1 MKDRLTAALFCF
13 LCYLFFYS
21 PVLAKIA
28 LNEIY
33 PAPTS
38 GDDEWIEFYND
49 EESTIDISG
58 FFIEDLAGNKI
69 KINLNELSGF
79 SFAVTTSKNV
89 LNNGGD
95 TVYLKN
101 NSGEI
106 VEQVTYSDQFDSKS
120 TYAKCPDGEGLWF
133 ALDKTTR
140 GYSNQEACNIQTP
153 TGQTATP
160 TTKPTDTPLSSPTL
174 NPPTGKP
181 TTTAEPVSY
190 ESIYISEAMVY
201 PESGQAEWVEI
212 YNDND
217 FDVYLDLWYLDDV
230 ENSGSS
236 PKTFSLAISAKDFSV
251 FELSSPVFNNGGD
264 FVRLLDHQKQE
275 KDSFEYEQALKGKSF
290 GRESFNKQ
298 AFCLQEQS
306 RDKVNNPCL
315 NQDKPV
321 PSPSSAKTPTPI
333 KLTATSTKTPTSPQP
348 TDEKQTTEV
357 ILGLKDIIKPEGTTT
372 PWPKKKV
379 SYATTEATVAVPL
392 VKSLSISS
400 FFISLLNICY
410 ILRKII
416 NKLNKFKALSTK
428 F

>member
-1 MKDRLTAALFCF
+1 MKNKFISLFLSILIYLVTTRL
-13 LCYLFFYS
+13 
-21 PVLAKIA
+21 VQAKLT

-33 PAPTS
+33 PAPLS
-38 GDDEWIEFYND
+38 GGEEWIELYND
-49 EESTIDISG
+49 EPSIIDISG

-106 VEQVTYSDQFDSKS
+106 VEQVTYSDQFDPKS

-140 GYSNQEACNIQTP
+140 GYSNQEACNIQIP
-153 TGQTATP
+153 TGQIATP
-160 TTKPTDTPLSSPTL
+160 TAKPTDTPLSSPTL

-181 TTTAEPVSY
+181 TATAEPVSY

-236 PKTFSLAISAKDFSV
+236 PKTFSLAISTKDFSV
-251 FELSSPVFNNGGD
+251 FELSSPIFNNGGD
-264 FVRLLDHQKQE
+264 FVRLLDRQKQE

-306 RDKVNNPCL
+306 RGKVNNPCL
-315 NQDKPV
+315 NQDKLV
-321 PSPSSAKTPTPI
+321 LSPSSAKTPTPT
-333 KLTATSTKTPTSPQP
+333 KLTATSTKTPTNPQP
-348 TDEKQTTEV
+348 TDEKQTAEV

-379 SYATTEATVAVPL
+379 SYATTEVTVAAPL

-400 FFISLLNICY
+400 FFISLLNIGY
-410 ILRKII
+410 ILRKIV
-416 NKLNKFKALSTK
+416 NKVNKSKA
-428 F
+428 

>member
-1 MKDRLTAALFCF
+1 MKNKLISLLLSVLIYLATTRLVQARLT
-13 LCYLFFYS
+13 
-21 PVLAKIA
+21 
-28 LNEIY
+28 LNEVY
-33 PAPTS
+33 PAPAS

-106 VEQVTYSDQFDSKS
+106 VEQVTYSDQFDPES

-133 ALDKTTR
+133 ALDKTTK

-153 TGQTATP
+153 TGQIATP
-160 TTKPTDTPLSSPTL
+160 TAKPIDTPSSSPTL

-181 TTTAEPVSY
+181 TATAEPVSY

-236 PKTFSLAISAKDFSV
+236 PKTFSLAISAKGFSV
-251 FELSSPVFNNGGD
+251 FELSSPIFNNGGD
-264 FVRLLDHQKQE
+264 FVRLLDRQKQE
-275 KDSFEYEQALKGKSF
+275 KDGFEYEQALKGKSF

-298 AFCLQEQS
+298 AFCLQEQT
-306 RDKVNNPCL
+306 RGKVNNPCL
-315 NQDKPV
+315 NQDEPV
-321 PSPSSAKTPTPI
+321 PSPSPAKTPTST
-333 KLTATSTKTPTSPQP
+333 KLTAPSTKTPTSPQP
-348 TDEKQTTEV
+348 PDEKQTAEV

-379 SYATTEATVAVPL
+379 SYTTIEATVAVPL

-400 FFISLLNICY
+400 FFISLLNIGY
-410 ILRKII
+410 ILRKIF
-416 NKLNKFKALSTK
+416 NKLNKSKA
-428 F
+428 